1 LDVLLP
7 QVEHAVY
14 SSAVEENSAIMQI
27 ILKWNQNGK
36 GKKMTQNKTRGLVSV
51 VFLF

>member
-1 LDVLLP
+1 M

-36 GKKMTQNKTRGLVSV
+36 GKKQIQNKNKGLVSYV
-51 VFLF
+51 L